1 MKIGEYIRQYREEN
15 KLSQREFAKMCGLS
29 NAYISMLEKGVNPST
44 GEPAV
49 PSMKVYLQIS
59 QAMGI
64 SLQALMEAVDDTVDI
79 SSKKITMAFSDMSMQ
94 RHPDA
99 ISIMKSKLQSS
110 EDTEDDRVLFRL
122 YEKATPAAQR
132 AAKRSAIAVLKS
144 MEETNSEF

>member
-64 SLQALMEAVDDTVDI
+64 SIQTLMEAVDDSVDN
-79 SSKKITMAFSDMSMQ
+79 SSKSITHAFLHTTGTV
-94 RHPDA
+94 RKHT
-99 ISIMKSKLQSS
+99 ISFMDSISKSS
-110 EDTEDDRVLFRL
+110 EESEEDKVLFRL
-122 YEKATPAAQR
+122 MKNASP
-132 AAKRSAIAVLKS
+132 AAKRAAIAVLKS